1 MKFLRR
7 LAGLFRRSRVDQ
19 EIYDELLSHLE
30 MRTADNRAEGMTDE
44 EAKRAA
50 LLRFGNPIMW
60 KEKVQSVDLA
70 LGLRDFAA
78 DLRYAVRGCLRN
90 LGVTVVAALTLSL
103 GICVNATFF
112 AAYNG
117 VALKPLPV
125 KGSQDLFRM
134 QQYLASGTTGDAQF
148 FFSWPQYL
156 DYRDHCR
163 SLSDVIAASRL
174 IPVTAALPG
183 NGDNTTATTL
193 QVQIVSANY
202 FPNLANGPAAGRF
215 FTTEENETGAQ
226 PVIILSYPFWQRV
239 LHADRSFIG
248 KSMKVNGSFATIIGV
263 APREFIGSGAPPFV
277 PDVWAPISMQPAIVS
292 GGAWIQQ
299 PDNVQVQLLA
309 RLQSGIARSQAE
321 SELLLIDQHW
331 RDARHLEDKVI
342 AVSLWPATFF
352 GDTNAL
358 WFRGVIVLLMGVIGL
373 VLLIVCANLTNML
386 LARGNMR
393 RHEIAV
399 RRALGATRTRLL
411 RQLLT
416 EYLVLALIGGGLG
429 LLLSIWTS
437 HLLQVTLTQMVQSLP
452 MLGGVAFTLPLSP
465 DYRVVI
471 YTLLLSLL
479 TAMVFGL
486 YPALQFSKSDPG
498 SALKDGAATSGQQVS
513 RSRLRSFLVGSQ
525 FAVSLFL
532 LICAGLLIQGL
543 RRSLTVDPGFETR
556 RVFTVALHAG
566 PNPSQALQTRIMDRL
581 RSSPS
586 VASIAISFK
595 APGTGTFTRPV
606 LIEGSQGSEQL
617 LSGGSLG
624 TIVSPGYFGT
634 MSVPLLRGRV
644 FTEEE
649 AETNAAVVVL
659 SEASART
666 FWPHEDPIG
675 RHIKVDLKGDGHW
688 REYQVIGV
696 ARDARNTNLTRV
708 DPTFFYLPAP
718 SNTFVGAT
726 ILIRVQGDPRQAARS
741 VTDSLNEMD
750 RTLQPNLVSLEDGQI
765 RIQRLL
771 TEMLGTFVA
780 VLAILALPLAAA
792 GIYGVMAFL
801 VSQRTREIGIRM
813 ALGATRADVLQ
824 LILSQG
830 MRPVIF
836 GASLGLL
843 LSLAASTAIH
853 AFLVF
858 PRAPDVLFGMSFF
871 DPGTFIGLTCFLGG
885 TALLASLIPAQKAMR
900 VDPMAAL
907 RHE

>member
-1 MKFLRR
+1 MKFLSR
-7 LAGLFRRSRVDQ
+7 LAGLFKRASVNE

-30 MRTADNRAEGMTDE
+30 MRAADNVADGMTEE
-44 EAKRAA
+44 EAVRAA
-50 LLRFGNPIMW
+50 RLRFGNPLVW
-60 KEKVQSVDLA
+60 REKVQSVDLA
-70 LGLRDFAA
+70 LGLRDFAD
-78 DLRYAVRGCLRN
+78 DLRYAIRGCLRN
-90 LGVTVVAALTLSL
+90 PGFTVVAALTLAL

-125 KGSQDLFRM
+125 KGSHDLFRV
-134 QQYLASGTTGDAQF
+134 QQYLTSGTTGDAQY

-156 DYRDHCR
+156 DYRDHSH

-174 IPVTAALPG
+174 IPVTATLPG
-183 NGDNTTATTL
+183 DRDNTATTL
-193 QVQIVSANY
+193 QVQIVSAKY
-202 FPNLANGPAAGRF
+202 FPNLTNGPAIGRL
-215 FTTEENETGAQ
+215 FTAEENETGAH
-226 PVIILSYPFWQRV
+226 PVIIVSSQFWQRV
-239 LHADRSFIG
+239 LHEDRSIIG
-248 KSMKVNGSFATIIGV
+248 ESMKVNGSFATIIGV
-263 APREFIGSGAPPFV
+263 APRDFIGSGAPPLV
-277 PDVWAPISMQPAIVS
+277 PDIWAPISMQPAIAS
-292 GGAWIQQ
+292 GGLWIQQ
-299 PDNVQVQLLA
+299 PDNAQVQLLA
-309 RLQSGIARSQAE
+309 RLQSGFTRSQAE

-331 RDARHLEDKVI
+331 RDARHLIDKSI

-358 WFRGVIVLLMGVIGL
+358 WFRGMIALLMAVIGL

-386 LARGNMR
+386 MARCNMR

-399 RRALGATRTRLL
+399 RRALGASRSRLL

-416 EYLVLALIGGGLG
+416 EHLVLALIGGGLG

-452 MLGGVAFTLPLSP
+452 MLGGVTFTLPLSP

-486 YPALQFSKSDPG
+486 YPALQFSKSDTG

-513 RSRLRSFLVGSQ
+513 RSRLRKILVGSQ

-543 RRSLTVDPGFETR
+543 LRSLRVNPGFETR
-556 RVFTVALHAG
+556 RVLTLALHVG
-566 PNPSQALQTRIMDRL
+566 PNPPQTLQTRIMDRL
-581 RSSPS
+581 RSLSG
-586 VASIAISFK
+586 VATVAISFK
-595 APGTGTFTRPV
+595 APGTGTFMRSV
-606 LIEGSQGSEQL
+606 LIEGSQGSQQQL
-617 LSGGSLG
+617 PGGSLG
-624 TIVSPGYFGT
+624 TIVSPDYFRT
-634 MSVPLLRGRV
+634 MSQPILRGRV
-644 FTEEE
+644 FTEEQ
-649 AETNAAVVVL
+649 AETKAAVVVL
-659 SEASART
+659 SEASARA

-675 RHIKVDLKGDGHW
+675 RHIQVDLKGDGHS
-688 REYQVIGV
+688 REYEVIGI

-708 DPTFFYLPAP
+708 DPTYFYLPAP
-718 SNTFVGAT
+718 SNSFVGAT
-726 ILIRVQGDPRQAARS
+726 ILIRVQGDARQAARAI
-741 VTDSLNEMD
+741 TDSLNEMD

-780 VLAILALPLAAA
+780 VLALLALPLAAA

-813 ALGATRADVLQ
+813 ALGATHADVLR

-830 MRPVIF
+830 MRPVVF

-858 PRAPDVLFGMSFF
+858 PGAPDVLFGMSFF
-871 DPGTFIGLTCFLGG
+871 DPATFIGLTCFLGG
-885 TALLASLIPAQKAMR
+885 TALFASLIPAQRAMR

-907 RHE
+907 RYE